1 MAVTVTWYG
10 QNIYLLKSA
19 STSIIVDPYFSDSC
33 AAGGFIRL
41 YAPPVRKGELA
52 VDYVISTH
60 DHGDHLDIDTVRGY
74 IQWGDFYGP
83 SSCVEHLKKEHFAAE
98 KLHDL
103 NRGQKAMLGDFSV
116 SAVHAEHTDDSIGI
130 IAEIDG
136 KRLYFSGDTLMNPKL
151 FDIAEKKPDAAFICI
166 NGKFGNMTWQEA
178 VIYAHALKVK
188 AAFPFH
194 YDLFAVN
201 SENPAF
207 FAGAFQ
213 GSPIKCRILEM
224 GKNYNLDEL
233 IAPK

>member
-10 QNIYLLKSA
+10 QAIFLLKSSSA
-19 STSIIVDPYFSDSC
+19 SILIDPYFSNAC
-33 AAGGFIRL
+33 AAEGFIRL
-41 YAPPVRKGELA
+41 YAPPVRKGELS
-52 VDYVISTH
+52 VDYLMSTH
-60 DHGDHLDIDTVRGY
+60 DHSDHLDIDTVRDY
-74 IQWGDFYGP
+74 VRWGNFYGP
-83 SSCVEHLKKEHFAAE
+83 SSCVDHLKRENFAAE
-98 KLHDL
+98 KIHEF
-103 NRGQKAMLGDFSV
+103 NRGQKISLGDFSI

-130 IAEIDG
+130 MAEIGG

-151 FDIAEKKPDAAFICI
+151 FDIKEKEPDAAFICI

-224 GKNYNLDEL
+224 GKSYNLDEL
-233 IAPK
+233 VDHK